1 MDRDK
6 VLRKYNSEDFRER
19 RNNKSLKDEKKE
31 GSLIIFQ
38 SYISAIIVFGI
49 IIMTIAG
56 GDGSRKILDEM
67 SNILSVQIP
76 FNEIVE
82 KGKEAVENIKIFG
95 DKSIY
100 ESQETGEEGFIPD
113 TSQEGK
119 RIYMNTNQE
128 DSGKMS
134 N

>member
-1 MDRDK
+1 MASDF
-6 VLRKYNSEDFRER
+6 NSEDFRER

-67 SNILSVQIP
+67 SNILNVQIP

-113 TSQEGK
+113 TSQEGQ

>member
-6 VLRKYNSEDFRER
+6 VLRKYSSDDFRER
-19 RNNKSLKDEKKE
+19 RNIKNLKDEKKD

-38 SYISAIIVFGI
+38 GYISAVIVFGV

-56 GDGSRKILDEM
+56 GDGSRKILDEIE
-67 SNILSVQIP
+67 SRLSVQIP
-76 FNEIVE
+76 FGEIVE

-100 ESQETGEEGFIPD
+100 ESNENGEEGFIPD
-113 TSQEGK
+113 TSQEGQ
-119 RIYMNTNQE
+119 RIYLNTNQE
-128 DSGKMS
+128 DSGKTA

>member
-19 RNNKSLKDEKKE
+19 RNNKSLKDEEKE
-31 GSLIIFQ
+31 GSFIIFQ

-113 TSQEGK
+113 TSQEGQ

>member
-38 SYISAIIVFGI
+38 SYISAVIVFGI

-113 TSQEGK
+113 TSQEGQ

>member
-6 VLRKYNSEDFRER
+6 VLRKYNSDDFRER
-19 RNNKSLKDEKKE
+19 RNNKNLKDEKKE

-38 SYISAIIVFGI
+38 GYISAVIVFVV

-56 GDGSRKILDEM
+56 GEGSRKILNEIG
-67 SNILSVQIP
+67 NRLSVQIP

-82 KGKEAVENIKIFG
+82 KSKEVVENIKIFG
-95 DKSIY
+95 DKAIY
-100 ESQETGEEGFIPD
+100 ESQEAGEEGFIPD
-113 TSQEGK
+113 TSQEGQ
-119 RIYMNTNQE
+119 RIYMNTNRE
-128 DSGKMS
+128 DSGKTA